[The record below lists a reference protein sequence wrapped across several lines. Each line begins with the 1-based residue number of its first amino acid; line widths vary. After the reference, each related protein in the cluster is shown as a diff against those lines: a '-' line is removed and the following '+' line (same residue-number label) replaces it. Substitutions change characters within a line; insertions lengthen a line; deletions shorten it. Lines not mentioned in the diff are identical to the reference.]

1 MGKVFVGQTKLT
13 IRLETGSLLTDV
25 DVALIKYKK
34 PNNIEGN
41 WTATVSGKDIF
52 YDIATINDLDIDGL
66 WEFYAHI
73 LYNDTRIIIGE
84 VAKLQVFKEGE

>member
-13 IRLETGSLLTDV
+13 IRLETGSLLVDV

-34 PNNIEGN
+34 PNNVEGN

-52 YDIATINDLDIDGL
+52 YDIATINDLDINGV

-73 LYNDTRIIIGE
+73 TYVNSTIIMGE
-84 VAKLQVFKEGE
+84 VSKLQIFKEGE